1 MKYLNPT
8 RGPIPPQAARQS
20 EAVKDT
26 TPFFSPSS
34 KKDRTAD
41 ERGSEVF
48 FKPAI
53 QAKMAKPG
61 QRATNNTGMPDQL
74 KSGIE
79 NLSGYSMDD
88 VKVHYNS
95 SEPAQLQAYAFAK
108 ANQIHV
114 GPGQEKHLPHEAWHV
129 VQQKQQRVM
138 PTRQMKRGVQVND
151 DAGLE
156 HEADVMGSKAMDVG
170 MMTTS
175 SSPATGPVVSSDTV
189 QRTSIK
195 SAGLELEL
203 KGAALTETPGKSFE
217 EHKKIY
223 DRVNWWIE
231 IDSDHPELVTTSTE
245 SRAQLFTWLTE
256 GLITLNEFQL
266 MGKLIS
272 DYAAFPDQTIPAA
285 KVVFDKIQDGIARL
299 NLPVTTDG
307 GLTGTE
313 YLAKPQISFGIQKGK
328 LAEFS
333 RSVMGGEIKYT
344 EGYTKTGVKHENEM
358 WPRVNDLVT
367 KLYYASPI
375 WQNDK
380 GKEFIA
386 KMGTATV
393 EAQGLSM
400 MTIITLLFA
409 MRFQDPV
416 DEWQYYKARFSV
428 MPRVPMSDLYD
439 AMPLASQIEYEALMK
454 LWSDAIHAYNVKG
467 TTDVKDQHPETF
479 RDATKSRTFSYLA
492 ELESI
497 VDKTKR
503 NDKAMKDGS
512 TKKVDM
518 LSSDDIASTS
528 NVGASVGA
536 YNLPVDSDG
545 IYEIRSMPYIK
556 IDETAKVT
564 KTYEEVIDAFG
575 GMHD

>member
-8 RGPIPPQAARQS
+8 RGQIPPQAARQS
-20 EAVKDT
+20 EVVKD
-26 TPFFSPSS
+26 TPFFSPLS

-61 QRATNNTGMPDQL
+61 QRTSNNTGMPDHL

-95 SEPAQLQAYAFAK
+95 SEPAQLQAHAFAK

-156 HEADVMGSKAMDVG
+156 HEADVMGSKAMDMG

-195 SAGLELEL
+195 SAGLEVEL
-203 KGAALTETPGKSFE
+203 KGAALKETPEKSFDG
-217 EHKKIY
+217 HKKIY
-223 DRVNWWIE
+223 DHGNWWIE
-231 IDSDHPELVTTSTE
+231 IDSNNPELVTTSTE
-245 SRAQLFTWLTE
+245 SKGELFTWLRE
-256 GLITLNEFQL
+256 GLITLRDFQL
-266 MGKLIS
+266 MGKLFS
-272 DYAAFPDQTIPAA
+272 EYAAFPDKTISAA
-285 KVVFDKIQDGIARL
+285 KVVFDKIQEGFRLL
-299 NLPVTTDG
+299 NLPLTTDG
-307 GLTGTE
+307 NLTGPE
-313 YLAKPQISFGIQKGK
+313 YMAKPQISFGIRKGK

-333 RSVMGGEIKYT
+333 RSVMGGKIKYT
-344 EGYTKTGVKHENEM
+344 EGYTKAGVKYENTN

-367 KLYYASPI
+367 KLYNESPI

-380 GKEFIA
+380 GKEFMA
-386 KMGTATV
+386 KMRTASV

-409 MRFQDPV
+409 MRFQDPG
-416 DEWQYYKARFSV
+416 DQWQYYKARFSV

-439 AMPLASQIEYEALMK
+439 AMSPESQVEYGGLMV
-454 LWSDAIHAYNVKG
+454 LWSEAISAYNVKD
-467 TTDVKDQHPETF
+467 TTDEKDRHPETF
-479 RDATKSRTFSYLA
+479 QDATKSRTATYVD
-492 ELESI
+492 ELYSI

-503 NDKAMKDGS
+503 QDKTMQDGS
-512 TKKVDM
+512 KKQVDM

-536 YNLPVDSDG
+536 YNLPNDSDG

-556 IDETAKVT
+556 IEETAKVET
-564 KTYEEVIDAFG
+564 IYNEVIDAFG
-575 GMHD
+575 GMND